1 MFDASFYGEYMI
13 KTERIALRL
22 EPQIREQAEKLI
34 QEGKFKNLSEIVRQ
48 ALTEFL
54 AKNKPL
60 DDLLHE
66 AFSTVEGE
74 PNQ

>member
-1 MFDASFYGEYMI
+1 VNNVDKS
-13 KTERIALRL
+13 ERIALRL

-54 AKNKPL
+54 SKNKPL
-60 DDLLHE
+60 DDLLKE
-66 AFSTVEGE
+66 AFSTMEGE

>member
-1 MFDASFYGEYMI
+1 MFDASFYGEHMI

-22 EPQIREQAEKLI
+22 EPQIREQAEKLTK
-34 QEGKFKNLSEIVRQ
+34 EGKFKNLSEIVRQ

-60 DDLLHE
+60 DDMLRE
-66 AFSTVEGE
+66 AFTEKEGI
-74 PNQ
+74 NA

>member
-1 MFDASFYGEYMI
+1 MI

-60 DDLLHE
+60 DDLLRE
-66 AFSTVEGE
+66 AFSTTEGIDA
-74 PNQ
+74 

>member
-1 MFDASFYGEYMI
+1 MI

-66 AFSTVEGE
+66 AFSTTEGIDA
-74 PNQ
+74 

>member
-1 MFDASFYGEYMI
+1 MKRS
-13 KTERIALRL
+13 RIGLRL

-54 AKNKPL
+54 NKNKSL
-60 DDLLHE
+60 DDLLK
-66 AFSTVEGE
+66 EGVCE
-74 PNQ
+74 